1 MRRILV
7 ITAHPDDEVGGFGG
21 TLLKYR
27 AMGVETYVI
36 CLTAGEA
43 ATHRGHASNDEEL
56 AELRRA
62 EFAASC
68 NVLRISHGWVLE
80 YKDGGLDRENCY
92 RVAGDLV
99 KRIREIR
106 PQVVLTY
113 GPDGSVTGHPDHSMT
128 SVFATLAF
136 HWAART
142 NRFADQFWSELK
154 EHKVQKL
161 FYQTGTFALPDRP
174 AVSHSPVTCDI
185 QVREH
190 LEEKIRAFRQHCSQ
204 EPLFE
209 NFELY
214 LRKRPDSELF
224 HLASASEPR
233 RCEIETDLFDGIKD

>member
-21 TLLKYR
+21 SLLKYR
-27 AMGVETYVI
+27 AQGVETYVI

-43 ATHRGHASNDEEL
+43 ATHRGHAKSDEEL

-62 EFAASC
+62 EFAAAC

-80 YKDGGLDRENCY
+80 YKDGALDRENGY
-92 RVAGDLV
+92 RVVADLV

-106 PQVVLTY
+106 PQVILTY
-113 GPDGSVTGHPDHSMT
+113 GPEGSVTAHPDHSMA

-142 NRFADQFWSELK
+142 NRFADQFWTELK
-154 EHKVQKL
+154 QHGAQKL
-161 FYQTGTFALPDRP
+161 YYQTGTFMLPDRP
-174 AVSHSPVTCDI
+174 AVSHSPVSCEI
-185 QVREH
+185 EVREY
-190 LEEKIRAFRQHCSQ
+190 LEDKIQAFRQHASQ

-209 NFELY
+209 MFETY
-214 LRKRPDSELF
+214 LRKRPQTETF
-224 HLASASEPR
+224 HLAASVTPQRATMEA
-233 RCEIETDLFDGIKD
+233 DLFEGIEE